1 MIARGILTCWILHTE
16 SCFLTVFYESVILRK
31 MPSEFLW
38 ESPDFQKSQVQKLLN
53 QPATRFLCVEHFG
66 LWCWTVKFAFG
77 TRWEFH
83 VFDYNMVNDIF
94 TCHYIITVKLTSYSD
109 FFEHRTNVSS
119 ASSTTLG
126 LLFCA
131 AFTYPSCVILLQD
144 VRYTQ
149 SDRSY
154 PNQHNKTLPFRES
167 YTREKQKKFEPIRVF
182 SLIKFVMHLSI

>member
-1 MIARGILTCWILHTE
+1 MIVRLA
-16 SCFLTVFYESVILRK
+16 
-31 MPSEFLW
+31 
-38 ESPDFQKSQVQKLLN
+38 QKLTEIHTLEIIIKLD
-53 QPATRFLCVEHFG
+53 T
-66 LWCWTVKFAFG
+66 FAPPPFPEKNPEN
-77 TRWEFH
+77 TAR
-83 VFDYNMVNDIF
+83 IF
-94 TCHYIITVKLTSYSD
+94 TVKLTSYSN
-109 FFEHRTNVSS
+109 FFQHRTNVSS